1 MKRPKKPA
9 TAAKLR
15 NWRVSIL
22 RNRAEY
28 LGTVEAADAEAA
40 EALAAETFK
49 LDSERRKRLA
59 VRADD

>member
-1 MKRPKKPA
+1 MRPPKKKP

-28 LGTVEAADAEAA
+28 LGTIEAADAEAS

-49 LDSERRKRLA
+49 LDGERRKRLA
-59 VRADD
+59 VRAEE